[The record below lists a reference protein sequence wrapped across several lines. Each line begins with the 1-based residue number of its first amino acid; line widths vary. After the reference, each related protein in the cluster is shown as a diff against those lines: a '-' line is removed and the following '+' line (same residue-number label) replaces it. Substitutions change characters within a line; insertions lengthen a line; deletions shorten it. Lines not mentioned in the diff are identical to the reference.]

1 MPFIIQFLHPIF
13 LYGLFALAIPII
25 LHLFSFKKY
34 KKVYFSN
41 FNFLASLQQQKKN
54 SSKLK
59 NLLLLLLRLLVIA
72 AIVIAFANPYTT
84 PGKVKQPSESK
95 SNVVIYADNS
105 FSMSN
110 TGAKGSLLEEAK
122 KHLFDIVNAY
132 PAGTNFIFLTNDEA
146 NNTVFTKE
154 QTITMLSGL
163 KTSAASKKISEI
175 LKEAAEATGG
185 KPSTLFMVSDFQK
198 KNCDFQSCQPDSLQ
212 ENIFLV
218 LKPENTNN
226 LYIKDVTFDQ
236 PFHKK
241 DQGDKVTIT
250 LANASGKEYN
260 NVPVSLTIN
269 EKKKSIN
276 KVNIPANDEK
286 KIEINYQNTDDGFYK
301 GVVEISDFPMVFDN
315 KFYFSYGIAGK
326 AGILYIEQNKHNPYF
341 RKLFSDSIS
350 FDFTLRNVNQTAN
363 TNFSSYNLIILDGI
377 NATSTGLESALENY
391 VLNGGNLFVLPGE
404 ETTITGLNRL
414 LKQMRAPLFEI
425 PDTNSAIANIET
437 QAAIFRDVFEQEE
450 KNPVLPH
457 AKQFYRLGNVANS
470 EKLLTDKKGFPV
482 LVSQN
487 FGKGNIYI
495 SAFDYSPENSDMVY
509 HPLFVPIMVNMARNV
524 NSALNSSYFLH
535 SQKPVTINPKI
546 NIDNSTLRIVN
557 NDRTFEFIPEIR
569 KDFSGNL
576 VLANTRDIKDAGLYE
591 VLQDNRTADVLA
603 YNYDRDESQMDFCPE
618 EELQKQFPQARV
630 ENIKS
635 TQLDRNSDLVKAI
648 VLEDNNKYLT
658 PWFILLAIVALL
670 LEQWVWK
677 RKLM

>member
-1 MPFIIQFLHPIF
+1 MLFVIQFLHPIF

-59 NLLLLLLRLLVIA
+59 NLLLLLLRLLAIA

-84 PGKVKQPSESK
+84 PERIKRPSDTK

-110 TGAKGSLLEEAK
+110 TGTKGSLLEEAK
-122 KHLFDIVNAY
+122 KHLFDVVNAY

-146 NNTVFTKE
+146 NNTAFTKE
-154 QTITMLSGL
+154 QTITLLSGL
-163 KTSAASKKISEI
+163 KTTAASKKMSEV
-175 LKEAAEATGG
+175 LKEATEATGG
-185 KPSTLFMVSDFQK
+185 KPSTLFMISDFQK
-198 KNCDFQSCQPDSLQ
+198 KNCDFQVCQPDSSL
-212 ENIFLV
+212 ENVFLV

-236 PFHKK
+236 AFHKK
-241 DQGDKVTIT
+241 DQNDKVIIT

-269 EKKKSIN
+269 DKKKSIN

-286 KIEINYQNTDDGFYK
+286 KIEINYRNTDDGFYK
-301 GVVEISDFPMVFDN
+301 GVVEISDFPVVFDN
-315 KFYFSYGIAGK
+315 KFYFSYGINGK
-326 AGILYIEQNKHNPYF
+326 AEVLCIEQNKHNPYF
-341 RKLFSDSIS
+341 KKLFSDSIS
-350 FDFTLRNVNQTAN
+350 FNFAYRNVNQTAN
-363 TNFSSYNLIILDGI
+363 INFSSYNLIILDGI
-377 NATSTGLESALENY
+377 NTISTGLESALENY

-404 ETTITGLNRL
+404 KTSTTGLNRL
-414 LKQMRAPLFEI
+414 LQQMRAPWFEV
-425 PDTNSAIANIET
+425 PDTNSIIANIET

-457 AKQFYRLGNVANS
+457 ARQFYRLGNTATS

-482 LVSQN
+482 FVSQN
-487 FGKGNIYI
+487 FGKGNVYV

-509 HPLFVPIMVNMARNV
+509 HPLFVPIMANMAYNV
-524 NSALNSSYFLH
+524 NSALNTSYFLH
-535 SQKPVTINPKI
+535 SAKPVIINPKI
-546 NIDNSTLRIVN
+546 NIDNTKLHIVN

-569 KDFSGNL
+569 KDFSGDL
-576 VLANTRDIKDAGLYE
+576 TLINTRDIRDAGLYE
-591 VLQDNRTADVLA
+591 VLQDNQTADVLA
-603 YNYDRDESQMDFCPE
+603 YNYNRDESQMDFCPE
-618 EELQKQFPQARV
+618 EELQKQFPQARI

-635 TQLDRNSDLVKAI
+635 TQLDKNSDLVKTI

-658 PWFILLAIVALL
+658 PWFILLSVIALL